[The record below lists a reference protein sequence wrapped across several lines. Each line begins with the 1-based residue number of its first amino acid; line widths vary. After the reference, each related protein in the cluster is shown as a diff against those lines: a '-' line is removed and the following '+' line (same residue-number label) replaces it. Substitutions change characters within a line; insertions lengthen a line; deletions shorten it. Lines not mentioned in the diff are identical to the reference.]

1 VSQTEQKARRAK
13 IEQQLRKV
21 SKIIRRAALYQLVRN
36 ATDHNDDPILLEAVR
51 RAIGRQIQE

>member
-1 VSQTEQKARRAK
+1 MEL
-13 IEQQLRKV
+13 LRKV
-21 SKIIRRAALYQLVRN
+21 SKNIRRAAVYQLVRN